1 MTDKTFK
8 VYPKAEEDLTRIY
21 QYTQQEWG
29 VQQAEAYIRTLHQGL
44 MVIASNPAL
53 GRNRDY
59 IRPGLKAYHTGSH
72 IVFYKSTP
80 YGVAIVRVLHQA
92 MDYDQHFN

>member
-29 VQQAEAYIRTLHQGL
+29 AQQAEAYIRTLHQGL
-44 MVIASNPAL
+44 MVIASKPCL
-53 GRNRDY
+53 GTQ
-59 IRPGLKAYHTGSH
+59 P
-72 IVFYKSTP
+72 
-80 YGVAIVRVLHQA
+80 
-92 MDYDQHFN
+92 